1 MSNGWVGSAASLG
14 LCCEVLVDVVHSGDD
29 GSKIW
34 RSLREELGPIF
45 KDLGSGSVDMEVE
58 DDVQMVEG
66 RGLKWD
72 NQHMNRE
79 KS

>member
-1 MSNGWVGSAASLG
+1 MRESTVVAI
-14 LCCEVLVDVVHSGDD
+14 CCEVLVDVVHSGDD
-29 GSKIW
+29 GGKIQ
-34 RSLREELGPIF
+34 RSSREELSPIF
-45 KDLGSGSVDMEVE
+45 KDMGSSSVDMEVE

-72 NQHMNRE
+72 NQHMNFE